1 MLFIRMSI
9 TILVITTLKA
19 TAEGYGLPLLHS
31 IDNDWKTALDD
42 PFEYTNDHQN
52 TLGTWNNLHK
62 KAHKL
67 FPSMV
72 SPFSYFYTNFF

>member
-19 TAEGYGLPLLHS
+19 TTEGYGLPLFHS

-42 PFEYTNDHQN
+42 PFEYTNDHHN
-52 TLGTWNNLHK
+52 TLGTWNNLNK
-62 KAHKL
+62 KAQKL

-72 SPFSYFYTNFF
+72 SHFSYFDTEFF